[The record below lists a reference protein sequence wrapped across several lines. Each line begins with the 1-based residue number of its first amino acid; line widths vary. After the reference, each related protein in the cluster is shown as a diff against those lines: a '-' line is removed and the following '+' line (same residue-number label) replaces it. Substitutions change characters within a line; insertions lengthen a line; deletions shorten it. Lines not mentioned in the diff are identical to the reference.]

1 MDVQEEI
8 RKLIRTNPNF
18 PKVGVQFKDITPLLE
33 SPALSRAITV
43 EIAKL
48 FQGIEIDA
56 VAGIESRGFLYGLP
70 LATELNVPFIPVR
83 KRGKLPDETVA
94 VKYLLEYGSEELE
107 VHRRSIKPGMNIL
120 IHDDLLA
127 TGGTANAA
135 ADLVEMLDGHV
146 AGFSFIV
153 ELQHLYGKAK
163 LVDFDKPIISLIKY
177 D

>member
-8 RKLIRTNPNF
+8 RKLIKTIPHF
-18 PKVGVQFKDITPLLE
+18 PKEGVQFKDITPLLE

-43 EIAKL
+43 EIARL
-48 FQGIEIDA
+48 FQGVNIDA

-83 KRGKLPDETVA
+83 KKGKLPDETVA

-107 VHRRSIKPGMNIL
+107 VHRRSIKKDMNVL

-135 ADLVEMLDGHV
+135 ASLVEMLGAKV
-146 AGFSFIV
+146 AGFSFII
-153 ELQHLYGKAK
+153 ELNHLSGKKQLA
-163 LVDFDKPIISLIKY
+163 DYDKPIISLVKY

>member
-8 RKLIRTNPNF
+8 RKLIRTIPNF
-18 PKVGVQFKDITPLLE
+18 PKDGVQFKDITPLLE
-33 SPALSRAITV
+33 SPALCRAITV
-43 EIAKL
+43 EIARL
-48 FQGIEIDA
+48 FQGVEIDA

-83 KRGKLPDETVA
+83 KRGKLPDETVS

-107 VHRRSIKPGMNIL
+107 VHRRSIKPGMNVL

-135 ADLVEMLDGHV
+135 ADLIEMLDGRI

-153 ELQHLYGKAK
+153 ELQSLLGKEK
-163 LVDFDKPIISLIKY
+163 LAGFDQPIISLIRT

>member
-1 MDVQEEI
+1 MPSPVL
-8 RKLIRTNPNF
+8 KA
-18 PKVGVQFKDITPLLE
+18 VGFCTD
-33 SPALSRAITV
+33 
-43 EIAKL
+43 
-48 FQGIEIDA
+48 
-56 VAGIESRGFLYGLP
+56 FLWL
-70 LATELNVPFIPVR
+70 ELNVPFIPVR